1 MKLKNINK
9 DALLRMRSHSLKRL
23 ARKTLILTSLTGL
36 LIFNKDNRPLDNV
49 VSKSTSPSFIPYENS
64 NRKTK
69 DDDVVNF
76 GNQKVKEAVAS
87 RLGKSPEDPLT
98 FGELKKITM
107 LYLSDLD
114 GPSEL
119 SDLKSLVNLD
129 TLFLD
134 NCYLNCIFL
143 ENNQELTRLFIIG
156 GEITK
161 SDKLPNTLT
170 NVHMINAKCSD
181 EVFSVPYYTEDLSIM
196 SSYLNNLTLK
206 NPESLKSLTY
216 NSTSLLDLKSIASCT
231 NLEEIDLSSS
241 ANIKNPSELFK
252 FPNLAKVSLDDYA
265 PIWLDADTY
274 TKLKDSKIV
283 HEPYDLRAE
292 CTYLDHVATN
302 IKNSG
307 SSSKERVAEVVKYIK
322 GKYFYNKDL
331 MGNNDDFFRY
341 QLLVDYNVY
350 PIETLTNK
358 DGVVCIN
365 FATLYEALLNR
376 LSIEC
381 YTLVSSDHAWNIYRK
396 DDKLQAIDPTN
407 LEQIPQLD
415 DELFRNVNL
424 KTYMRIMN
432 VPDYLEQEDVQN
444 YPIILKEVPAPD
456 LGYLTKENNPY
467 YEILY
472 NNRNHIISS
481 VGLLYLYQTIKEL
494 KKYYKIKS
502 IEAKLSSEEENVL
515 KKR

>member
-119 SDLKSLVNLD
+119 SDLKLLVNLN

-216 NSTSLLDLKSIASCT
+216 NSTSVLDLKSIASCT

-322 GKYFYNKDL
+322 GKYFYNKDA
-331 MGNNDDFFRY
+331 DD
-341 QLLVDYNVY
+341 
-350 PIETLTNK
+350 TNK
-358 DGVVCIN
+358 EASIIYYENTYMQNTGVLYSSDEQFDVL
-365 FATLYEALLNR
+365 ATLPG
-376 LSIEC
+376 
-381 YTLVSSDHAWNIYRK
+381 TVTNIK
-396 DDKLQAIDPTN
+396 DDNILGKVVYVEYNTKLTVVYYSLQSTDLKIGDQIDQNTVIGKSGSNKLENQKKYN
-407 LEQIPQLD
+407 LLIEVYKDGNLINPLD
-415 DELFRNVNL
+415 FYEMNVNEL
-424 KTYMRIMN
+424 
-432 VPDYLEQEDVQN
+432 
-444 YPIILKEVPAPD
+444 
-456 LGYLTKENNPY
+456 NN
-467 YEILY
+467 
-472 NNRNHIISS
+472 
-481 VGLLYLYQTIKEL
+481 
-494 KKYYKIKS
+494 
-502 IEAKLSSEEENVL
+502 
-515 KKR
+515 

>member
-1 MKLKNINK
+1 
-9 DALLRMRSHSLKRL
+9 
-23 ARKTLILTSLTGL
+23 
-36 LIFNKDNRPLDNV
+36 
-49 VSKSTSPSFIPYENS
+49 
-64 NRKTK
+64 
-69 DDDVVNF
+69 
-76 GNQKVKEAVAS
+76 
-87 RLGKSPEDPLT
+87 
-98 FGELKKITM
+98 
-107 LYLSDLD
+107 
-114 GPSEL
+114 
-119 SDLKSLVNLD
+119 
-129 TLFLD
+129 
-134 NCYLNCIFL
+134 
-143 ENNQELTRLFIIG
+143 
-156 GEITK
+156 
-161 SDKLPNTLT
+161 
-170 NVHMINAKCSD
+170 
-181 EVFSVPYYTEDLSIM
+181 M